1 MNMTN
6 IVTGGLK
13 ISQNHL
19 KIDSDT
25 IRTAINAYG
34 KAFSISNVDS
44 KTNYIIT
51 GVELTQV
58 GLDVSQSAG
67 VVYIND
73 EIFEVDASTFL
84 AKTVAEIE
92 LYNFFLYTFNIIKP
106 TFKEGSK
113 VVAVYR
119 KAILL
124 ESTNTTYSKLD
135 TDTYS
140 TFLTLTERI
149 SIPDAS
155 TIQKGKVQLADI
167 NDVNA
172 GLNTTKAVT
181 PQLLVDRVPFKT
193 IKYDFTGWNMDASS
207 IREIV
212 IETIPALYIVSVNAF
227 IGPITFGVSFPS
239 VYPLNIGGGVEK
251 WIISNNTVRLSRTSG
266 GYFDNPDFNNA
277 SGYLLIDYIT
287 N

>member
-1 MNMTN
+1 MNSTN

-13 ISQNHL
+13 LSQNFL
-19 KIDSDT
+19 KIDSDA

-34 KAFSISNVDS
+34 KAFSVSNVDT
-44 KTNYIIT
+44 KTNYIVY

-58 GLDVSQSAG
+58 GLDVLQSAG

-73 EIFEVDASTFL
+73 EIFEVDSTTFL
-84 AKTVAEIE
+84 AKTVTEIE
-92 LYNFFLYTFNIIKP
+92 SYNFFLNTFNLNRS
-106 TFKEGSK
+106 TFKEGAK
-113 VVAVYR
+113 TVAVYR
-119 KAILL
+119 KAFLL
-124 ESTNTTYSKLD
+124 ESSNSVYTKLD

-149 SIPDAS
+149 SLPDAS

-193 IKYDFTGWNMDASS
+193 IKYDFTGWNMDATQDFL
-207 IREIV
+207 IVTAGITINKIVNVVAVIKWGEIF
-212 IETIPALYIVSVNAF
+212 L
-227 IGPITFGVSFPS
+227 
-239 VYPLNIGGGVEK
+239 PLNSASDNGILNGSVTG
-251 WIISNNTVRLSRTSG
+251 WIVGINLKRTSG
-266 GYFDNPDFNNA
+266 GSFDNPDFNNA